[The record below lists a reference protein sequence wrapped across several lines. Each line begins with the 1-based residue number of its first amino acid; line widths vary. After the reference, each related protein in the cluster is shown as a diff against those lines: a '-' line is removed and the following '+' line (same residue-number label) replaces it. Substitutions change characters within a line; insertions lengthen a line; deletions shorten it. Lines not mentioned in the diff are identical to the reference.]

1 MWWVKCSLES
11 LHLKHAHLQ
20 YEMSISGKKWL
31 WSNKPS
37 ALIKVNPHLR
47 YLPRWIHYYDPHS
60 FLLKWF
66 IPIEKNSDTSLSS
79 SLCVGYCGASGVC
92 SGQAQQTGGTQQ
104 GRVAADMHGPWCGVL
119 EESSAC
125 LSALGLGCRLPG
137 LALFSAGLSH
147 WKRQTGERGGVK
159 SQQRRSS
166 KSDSEN
172 YWASVK
178 YIVSQRGDMDQTFF
192 WQLRKPL
199 LTYLHGYWKQHTRQ
213 SFPLGWE
220 APAVPCGPDRGPHQ
234 PGGQPGTPHTVPP
247 AERAPAGNERSTP
260 LGCWDK

>member
-1 MWWVKCSLES
+1 MVLHIILTSPSSHTQFSLMWWVKCSLES

-92 SGQAQQTGGTQQ
+92 SWQAQQTGGTQQ
-104 GRVAADMHGPWCGVL
+104 GRVAADMHGPCCGVL
-119 EESSAC
+119 EESSTGV
-125 LSALGLGCRLPG
+125 SALGLGCSPCLDEHYPQQGRLTEG
-137 LALFSAGLSH
+137 G
-147 WKRQTGERGGVK
+147 RQEKKFG
-159 SQQRRSS
+159 S
-166 KSDSEN
+166 KHN
-172 YWASVK
+172 
-178 YIVSQRGDMDQTFF
+178 
-192 WQLRKPL
+192 
-199 LTYLHGYWKQHTRQ
+199 
-213 SFPLGWE
+213 
-220 APAVPCGPDRGPHQ
+220 
-234 PGGQPGTPHTVPP
+234 
-247 AERAPAGNERSTP
+247 RSTFHF
-260 LGCWDK
+260 KV